1 LLNIDEHICEL
12 LYDHDCVIV
21 PALGGFLASNVQAR
35 LNPGQHT
42 ILPPRRKIAFNIYLR
57 QNDGLLAN
65 HLVEFDRVSY
75 TEALKHID
83 DYVQNC
89 FSTLDKQRKVVVE
102 RVGTIYYDKE
112 KHLLFEPFRD
122 TQFRK
127 DSFGLGAVQFLPVE
141 RGDSAQRIEQQR
153 KEISRIRPSVK
164 QNRKSMVR
172 KILSYKFLS
181 VLAIA
186 GTLLWFSVNL
196 FLIKPGGGYLGSLNP
211 FDQDTG
217 VRLAEKPSDTEHV
230 VQKTETVLVA
240 STEPVITSPDEVLT
254 ETTEIPVESK
264 TEPVS
269 GPVIANAPSGT
280 YKVIA
285 GVFKIESNAEAH
297 LKTLNKKG
305 YKNSGITR
313 KGKLNYVS
321 FNSFEDRRSA
331 LAFLDS
337 LRQQKEDG
345 WIWSN

>member
-1 LLNIDEHICEL
+1 MLNIDEHICEL

-65 HLVEFDRVSY
+65 HLVAFDRVSY
-75 TEALKHID
+75 AEALKRID
-83 DYVQNC
+83 EYVQNC
-89 FSTLDKQRKVVVE
+89 FGTLDKQRKVVVE
-102 RVGTIYYDKE
+102 RVGTLYYDKE

-127 DSFGLGAVQFLPVE
+127 DSYGLGAVQFLPVE

-153 KEISRIRPSVK
+153 KELSKLRPSVK
-164 QNRKSMVR
+164 QHRKTMIR
-172 KILSYKFLS
+172 KVLSYKFLS
-181 VLAIA
+181 VMAIA

-211 FDQDTG
+211 FNQDTG
-217 VRLAEKPSDTEHV
+217 VRLEVNPADTENI

-240 STEPVITSPDEVLT
+240 STEPVIEVPEAVLADTPLSLPGNHTKPLSEPDVS
-254 ETTEIPVESK
+254 TT
-264 TEPVS
+264 
-269 GPVIANAPSGT
+269 PSGN

-297 LKTLNKKG
+297 LKTLNEKG

-313 KGKLNYVS
+313 RGSLNYVS
-321 FNSFEDRRSA
+321 FDSFEDRRSA

-345 WIWSN
+345 WIWRN